1 MMTQKPAPVSEPI
14 LDCLKNRWSPVVF
27 DSRPIEVSVIK
38 SIFEAAR
45 WAASCFNE
53 QPWRFIVVERDS
65 VDFGKAI
72 DCLVEANQVWAKDAP
87 LLVFTAVAKQL
98 ERNGN
103 PNRCAEHDLGLAVGN
118 LSTQATAHGLSVHQM
133 GGINLSKVRLTYQI
147 PDNFDPV
154 TALAIG
160 YAGDPTQAPPGLS
173 ERDASPRSRRPNEAT
188 VFGSEGWG
196 QAASYWD

>member
-1 MMTQKPAPVSEPI
+1 MTQKPAPVSEPI

-72 DCLVEANQVWAKDAP
+72 DCLVEANQVWAKDAR

-118 LSTQATAHGLSVHQM
+118 LSIQATAHGLSVHQM
-133 GGINLSKVRLTYQI
+133 GGINLSKV
-147 PDNFDPV
+147 
-154 TALAIG
+154 
-160 YAGDPTQAPPGLS
+160 
-173 ERDASPRSRRPNEAT
+173 
-188 VFGSEGWG
+188 
-196 QAASYWD
+196 